1 MKYALEQFIDEAI
14 QLELN
19 AAEIYS
25 IFSKAI
31 PEDANFWATLAWE
44 EKNHASVL
52 RTGKEILVPMDQFPG
67 EILPNVVQALVDTN
81 NWLNSLKEKFS
92 ELKPDR
98 EAAFAIAIKI
108 ESSIGEQH
116 FQRVM
121 DSPSDSNIIKILQVL
136 CEDDIHH
143 LRRIREYMKGGS
155 ELGEISEN
163 ETKKILIVI
172 NDDSVA
178 KLLQTILEPE
188 GYIDIVGNG
197 RDGLQKVKD
206 HDYDLIISAIEMPV
220 VDGITFYNE
229 AKGMYPDL
237 HKRFLFFIGAPS
249 SEGTSFLQDEGL
261 RYLTKPATINEIRS
275 AALSILGERQ

>member
-19 AAEIYS
+19 AAEIYL
-25 IFSKAI
+25 IFSEAI

-52 RTGKEILVPMDQFPG
+52 RTGKDILMPMDQFPG
-67 EILPNVVQALVDTN
+67 EILPNVIQVLVDTN
-81 NWLNSLKEKFS
+81 LWLNSVKENFA
-92 ELKPDR
+92 EIKPDR
-98 EAAFAIAIKI
+98 ETAFSIAIKI
-108 ESSIGEQH
+108 ESSAGEQH

-121 DSPSDSNIIKILQVL
+121 ESPSASNVMKILQEL

-143 LRRIREYMKGGS
+143 LNRIREYMKGGS
-155 ELGEISEN
+155 APGEISEN

-172 NDDSVA
+172 NDASVA
-178 KLLQTILEPE
+178 KLLRTILEPE
-188 GYIDIVGNG
+188 GQIDIAGNG

-206 HDYDLIISAIEMPV
+206 QNYSLIVSAIEMPIV
-220 VDGITFYNE
+220 NGIKFYNE
-229 AKGMYPDL
+229 AKGLYPDL
-237 HKRFLFFIGAPS
+237 HKRFLFFTGAPT
-249 SEGTSFLQDEGL
+249 SERLSFFEDEDL
-261 RYLTKPATINEIRS
+261 KYLTKPATINEIRT